1 MKTSLKRC
9 LAPYLVPTLMRR
21 IFVTSVM
28 ANIVFT
34 MVVLVE
40 LILTEATIDTPQRV
54 REAKHSSAIL
64 ERSGTEAQAIM
75 FVNALA
81 STYEWSPDAPILI
94 ELWNRHG
101 QRLFHETK
109 KMKFAYAPL
118 LGDPQKLT
126 PVVANGHRYNLIRQD
141 GPRWSL
147 RIAIPQP
154 AQPIHEY
161 IVDYANDN
169 VFLTRSAVYFPMVM
183 LALWLAV
190 WRGLLPL
197 RTLQNRIAQREATDL
212 APLDFDAR
220 YGELKPTVAALDS
233 LLLRL
238 RGKVSRE
245 QGFIQNV
252 AHELRTP
259 MAGITA
265 HVTML
270 ISATSTPDK
279 QQAERAINAGIE
291 RASYLIQQLLDLA
304 RVEGMRPLD
313 NTLQDIAQLVRT
325 DLAQMVPGAMR
336 RQIEILLDAPETLM
350 HRLERNTFQ
359 LILHN
364 LLDNAIRY
372 GNDGGTVEVTL
383 KKEGGAVWL
392 IVADDGPGID
402 ISERERVFERFYR
415 GQRHAVA
422 VSATASVF
430 ESATASAGEFLT
442 ESPTESPTESAT
454 ESASASA
461 SAPGTA
467 SGSGLGLAL
476 VRQAALR
483 LGGGVELSAGL
494 LGKGCRLTVHIP
506 AR

>member
-1 MKTSLKRC
+1 MKTGLKRH
-9 LAPYLVPTLMRR
+9 LAAYLAPTLMRR
-21 IFVTSVM
+21 VFVTSVM

-64 ERSGTEAQAIM
+64 ERSGTDAQAIM
-75 FVNALA
+75 FVTALA

-109 KMKFAYAPL
+109 KMKFAYASL
-118 LGDPQKLT
+118 QGDPLKLT

-154 AQPIHEY
+154 AQPLHEY

-169 VFLTRSAVYFPMVM
+169 VFLTRSAVYFPLVM

-190 WRGLLPL
+190 RRGLLPL
-197 RTLQNRIAQREATDL
+197 RALQNRIAQREAADL

-238 RGKVSRE
+238 RGKVARE

-265 HVTML
+265 HVDML
-270 ISATSTPDK
+270 ISAASTPDK

-304 RVEGMRPLD
+304 RVEGMRPLE

-325 DLAQMVPGAMR
+325 DLAQMVPRAML

-392 IVADDGPGID
+392 IVADDGPGIEV
-402 ISERERVFERFYR
+402 SERERVFERFYR
-415 GQRHAVA
+415 GQRHAA
-422 VSATASVF
+422 AASATAIVL
-430 ESATASAGEFLT
+430 EAGMV
-442 ESPTESPTESAT
+442 SAT
-454 ESASASA
+454 ESTTASAAEFPTEFRTASASA
-461 SAPGTA
+461 AVTA

-476 VRQAALR
+476 ARQAALR
-483 LGGGVELSAGL
+483 LGGGVELSVGL
-494 LGKGCRLTVHIP
+494 LGRGCRLSVHIP
-506 AR
+506 AG